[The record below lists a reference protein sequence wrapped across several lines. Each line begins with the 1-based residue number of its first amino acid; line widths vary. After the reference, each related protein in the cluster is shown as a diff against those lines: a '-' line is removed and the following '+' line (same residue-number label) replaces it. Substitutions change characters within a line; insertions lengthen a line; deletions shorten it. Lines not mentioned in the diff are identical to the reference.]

1 MVKRR
6 LNVREHG
13 GKTKSKRKCE
23 KNVGAGDEGLVE
35 KREETGRH
43 IRCTTH
49 PDQNIVQT
57 LCFSTPEFIFVWE
70 LCSPMHIAP
79 FLQQ

>member
-35 KREETGRH
+35 KREET
-43 IRCTTH
+43 
-49 PDQNIVQT
+49 DQNIVQT

-70 LCSPMHIAP
+70 LCSPTHIAP